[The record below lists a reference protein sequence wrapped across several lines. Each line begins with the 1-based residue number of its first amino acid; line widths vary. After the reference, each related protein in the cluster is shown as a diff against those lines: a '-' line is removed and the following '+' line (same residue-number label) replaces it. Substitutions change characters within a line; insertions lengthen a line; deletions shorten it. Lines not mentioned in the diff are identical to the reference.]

1 MKFRSVRPVGS
12 GYHSSEYRKHEGDPD
27 PTAGSA
33 LAGDQN
39 DNRPSGRQKTRKKDK
54 TIKRRIRPVSEM
66 AMDLAA
72 IGAVL

>member
-12 GYHSSEYRKHEGDPD
+12 GYQSSGCRNHEGDPD
-27 PTAGSA
+27 PTAGIA
-33 LAGDQN
+33 LAGHQKN
-39 DNRPSGRQKTRKKDK
+39 NRSSARKKNRKKDK